1 MKIPYLKKKPELKS
15 YHNVTWEDNYS
26 WIHQKNILEVLRDKT
41 KLDPEVKNYLDEE
54 NSYANYHLKDTE
66 NLQKKLFD
74 EIKGRIKLDDESLPY
89 KDHTYEYWSKTT
101 AVGNYSIKLRKKID
115 TDLVEEIWNG
125 DEEKKKLETEYFGV
139 GDLEVSNN
147 DKYLGYSLDIKGSE
161 YYTIFIRDIKTNEI
175 ITKEISE
182 TSGGITFSLDDKYV
196 FYSKLDQN
204 HRARKIYRH
213 EIGNF
218 NGQDELIFEEKSEAF
233 TVSIGLSSDEKYYFI
248 NTSDHNTSEQYYFGV
263 DEINIKPKLIIK
275 REKGIIYSVSSWDSK
290 FFNHTNKDAEDFKID
305 VSDSLEKQNWKTFIP
320 PRDEVLIGGCTFL
333 KNWIIRSETSNA
345 LDKLFVKNISSGV
358 EEELIFS
365 NETVYVPGISLIQ
378 KDRDTDNVYLG
389 YSSPKTP
396 SRVYSYNLSTKT
408 KKLVKEQEIPS
419 GHNPED
425 YIVERVDYK
434 SHDGRLVPLTITR
447 HKKTKIDGSAN
458 LLLYGYGSYGSSMS
472 PNFSST
478 RLSLINRD
486 IIWATAHIRGGMEK
500 GMKWWKEGKL
510 INKKNTFEDYIH
522 AAKYLIDNNYSSK
535 GKIIGMGGSA
545 GGLLMGA
552 VVNQAPELFLG
563 IIMAVPFVDSLTT
576 NLDHSL
582 PLTVGE
588 FDEFGNAKDIKEHFD
603 YIFSY
608 APYNNI
614 KKMDYP
620 HILIT
625 TSLSANTLA
634 VTPEPHENTIF
645 LLWSKLNGLNF
656 STILSLAINVRSS
669 VFINSEK
676 GKQNE
681 FLIDPLLKPFLGSAT
696 FPSNLSILLASIT
709 LNSFSEI
716 FLSISCLSF
725 TSFLFSLAL

>member
-15 YHNVTWEDNYS
+15 CHNVTWEDNYS
-26 WIHQKNILEVLRDKT
+26 WIHQKNILEVLRDKN
-41 KLDPEVKNYLDEE
+41 KLLPEVKDYLEEE
-54 NSYANYHLKDTE
+54 NKYTDHHLE
-66 NLQKKLFD
+66 NTKPIQKKLFD

-89 KDHTYEYWSKTT
+89 KDHTYEYWTKTT
-101 AVGNYSIKLRKKID
+101 KTGNYSIKLRKKINSD
-115 TDLVEEIWNG
+115 EIEEIWNG
-125 DEEKKKLETEYFGV
+125 DKEKENLGVEYFGV
-139 GDLEVSNN
+139 GDLEISNN
-147 DKYLGYSLDIKGSE
+147 DKYLGYSLDTKGSE
-161 YYTIFIRDIKTNEI
+161 YYTIFIRNIESNEI
-175 ITKEISE
+175 ITKEITE
-182 TSGGITFSLDDKYV
+182 TSGGITFSLDDKFI
-196 FYSKLDQN
+196 FYSKLDKN

-218 NGQDELIFEEKSEAF
+218 KDQDQLIFEEKTEAF
-233 TVSIGLSSDEKYYFI
+233 TVGIGLSSDEKYYFI
-248 NTSDHNTSEQYYFGV
+248 NSSDHNTSEQYYFSV
-263 DEINIKPKLIIK
+263 EEENPKPKLIMQ
-275 REKGIIYSVSSWDSK
+275 REKGILYSISSWDGK
-290 FFNHTNKDAEDFKID
+290 FYNHTNKNAEDFKID
-305 VSDSLEKQNWKTFIP
+305 FSDSLENQEWKAFIP
-320 PRDEVLIGGCTFL
+320 ARDEVLIGGLTFL
-333 KNWIIRSETSNA
+333 KDWIIRSETSDA
-345 LDKLFVKNISSGV
+345 LDKLFVKNITTGI

-365 NETVYVPGISLIQ
+365 NEKIYVPGVSLVQ
-378 KDRDTDNVYLG
+378 RDRNTNDIYLG

-396 SRVYSYNLSTKT
+396 SRVYSYNLKNKS

-419 GHNPED
+419 GHNPDD
-425 YIVERVDYK
+425 YVVERVEYK

-478 RLSLINRD
+478 RLSLIDRD

-510 INKKNTFEDYIH
+510 TNKKNTFEDYIY
-522 AAKYLIDNNYSSK
+522 AAKYLIDQKYSSK

-588 FDEFGNAKDIKEHFD
+588 FDEFGNAKDNKEHFD

-625 TSLSANTLA
+625 TSLSDNRVLFDEPAKFTAKLRDYKTDNNLLLLKTEMNAGHGGKSGRDGAIEEIA
-634 VTPEPHENTIF
+634 VDYAFALKI
-645 LLWSKLNGLNF
+645 
-656 STILSLAINVRSS
+656 
-669 VFINSEK
+669 SEK
-676 GKQNE
+676 
-681 FLIDPLLKPFLGSAT
+681 I
-696 FPSNLSILLASIT
+696 
-709 LNSFSEI
+709 
-716 FLSISCLSF
+716 
-725 TSFLFSLAL
+725 